1 MTAPAQRGTGHDHGQ
16 PGKPAAQERTTGFV
30 LKTHRYPSLR
40 SEGSH
45 SLQLFVRYVDRHRQ
59 SGWVGV
65 TNLVVIIYF
74 CYPPA
79 FIGYT
84 L

>member
-1 MTAPAQRGTGHDHGQ
+1 M
-16 PGKPAAQERTTGFV
+16 GFV
-30 LKTHRYPSLR
+30 LKTHRYPSLC

-45 SLQLFVRYVDRHRQ
+45 SLQLFIRYVDGHRQ
-59 SGWVGV
+59 SRRVGV
-65 TNLVVIIYF
+65 TNLVVVVHLS
-74 CYPPA
+74 YPPA